1 MIIFNNRLGIIDSYQ
16 SYYDKLL
23 LNYNK
28 RIFMAYFPMYMD
40 MQNLKVLVI
49 GGGYIATEKLEKL
62 VDFTKE
68 ITVIAL
74 RVEEE
79 AQNLIKDH
87 CLTLYQRAYK
97 KGDIEGFDI
106 VIVATDTVDLH
117 KAIYE
122 ESRGSR
128 ILVNSVDNTDYCDF
142 IFPSYVQKGD
152 LTIAF
157 STGGASPAFAKQIR
171 RHFEK
176 IIPDSVGEFLE
187 KMKGLRS
194 TMPKGKERMKYFDGL
209 VEEYFDKYFNK

>member
-1 MIIFNNRLGIIDSYQ
+1 MSF
-16 SYYDKLL
+16 
-23 LNYNK
+23 
-28 RIFMAYFPMYMD
+28 FPMYMD
-40 MQNLKVLVI
+40 MQDFRVLVV
-49 GGGYIATEKLEKL
+49 GGGFIATEKLEKL

-68 ITVIAL
+68 ITVIAKE
-74 RVEEE
+74 VSIE
-79 AQNLIKDH
+79 ANQLIKDH

-97 KGDIEGFDI
+97 EGDIEGFDI
-106 VIVATDTVDLH
+106 VIVATDSVELH

-122 ESRGSR
+122 ESRGIR

-176 IIPDSVGEFLE
+176 IIPDSVGDFLQ
-187 KMKGLRS
+187 KMKSLRS
-194 TMPKGKERMKYFDGL
+194 EIPKGKERMKYFDEL
-209 VEEYFDKYFNK
+209 VEKYKSLQ

>member
-1 MIIFNNRLGIIDSYQ
+1 MSF
-16 SYYDKLL
+16 
-23 LNYNK
+23 
-28 RIFMAYFPMYMD
+28 FPMYMD
-40 MQNLKVLVI
+40 MQNLKVLVV

-62 VDFTKE
+62 VDFTTQ

-74 RVEEE
+74 RVEDE
-79 AQNLIKDH
+79 AQNIIDKYE
-87 CLTLYQRAYK
+87 LTLHKRAYN

-106 VIVATDTVDLH
+106 VIVATDTVELH
-117 KAIYE
+117 KEIYE

-176 IIPDSVGEFLE
+176 IIPGSVGEFLQ
-187 KMKGLRS
+187 KMKALR
-194 TMPKGKERMKYFDGL
+194 TEIPKGKERMKYFDEI
-209 VEEYFDKYFNK
+209 VEKYFKENFKS

>member
-1 MIIFNNRLGIIDSYQ
+1 MSF
-16 SYYDKLL
+16 
-23 LNYNK
+23 
-28 RIFMAYFPMYMD
+28 FPMYMD
-40 MQNLKVLVI
+40 MQDLKVLVV

-62 VDFTKE
+62 IDFTKE

-79 AQNLIKDH
+79 AHNLIKDH
-87 CLTLYQRAYK
+87 GLTLYQRAYK
-97 KGDIEGFDI
+97 TGDIEGFDI
-106 VIVATDTVDLH
+106 VIVATDTVELH
-117 KAIYE
+117 KSIYV

-176 IIPDSVGEFLE
+176 IIPDSVGEFLQ
-187 KMKGLRS
+187 KMKALRS

-209 VEEYFDKYFNK
+209 VEEYFKKYFH

>member
-1 MIIFNNRLGIIDSYQ
+1 MSF
-16 SYYDKLL
+16 
-23 LNYNK
+23 
-28 RIFMAYFPMYMD
+28 FPMYMD
-40 MQNLKVLVI
+40 MQDLRVLVV
-49 GGGYIATEKLEKL
+49 GGGFIATEKLEKL

-68 ITVIAL
+68 ITVIAKE
-74 RVEEE
+74 VSIE
-79 AQNLIKDH
+79 ANQLIKDH

-97 KGDIEGFDI
+97 EGDIEGFDI
-106 VIVATDTVDLH
+106 VIVATDSVELH

-122 ESRGSR
+122 ESRGIR

-176 IIPDSVGEFLE
+176 IIPDSVGEFLQ
-187 KMKGLRS
+187 KMKVLRS
-194 TMPKGKERMKYFDGL
+194 TMPKGKERMKYFDSL
-209 VEEYFDKYFNK
+209 VEEYFRKYFKSS